1 MSLNNVDPTYVIRK
15 PIVTE
20 RSTRRMEDA
29 TYTFEVD
36 RRATKTDIKHA
47 IEAMYKVKVIGIRT
61 SNRKGKVKRMK
72 YGYVSEP
79 IIKHAAVKL
88 REGDLIEIF

>member
-1 MSLNNVDPTYVIRK
+1 MSVSNVDHTYVIRK

-20 RSTRRMEDA
+20 RSTRRMEDS

-36 RRATKTDIKHA
+36 RRATKTDIKNA
-47 IEAMYKVKVIGIRT
+47 IEALYKVKVVGVRT
-61 SNRKGKVKRMK
+61 VNRKGKIRRMK

-79 IIKHAAVKL
+79 VIKHAAVKL